1 MFDISWTEF
10 VLIGIVA
17 LIVIGPKE
25 LPGVLRTLGQY
36 TRKVRGMA
44 AEFQN
49 QFQEAMREA
58 EMGDLKKQVDEM
70 AHDFKNYDPL
80 KDVRDDVE
88 AMGKDIE
95 RSFDGSPVMKADA
108 PAAELPAAPTPAIE
122 SAAPTTPVEQLA
134 PLSSRAGCAHRRIR
148 CRACRARQ
156 YRALRMSRERRRR
169 KEIEATKAP
178 LMDHLIELRSRL
190 IKALAAFFLAA
201 VVCFFFAKHIY
212 NVLTWPY
219 IWVAGAGEFQ
229 IHLYRPAR
237 IFRRAAQAFAVRRGL
252 HRVPGGR
259 DPNLHVRR
267 AGALS
272 QREAGV
278 SCLI

>member
-80 KDVRDDVE
+80 KDVRSDVE

-108 PAAELPAAPTPAIE
+108 PAAELPAAQTPAIE
-122 SAAPTTPVEQLA
+122 SSAPTTQVETSALEPPAPAVPTTEPAAEPAAPVNT
-134 PLSSRAGCAHRRIR
+134 
-148 CRACRARQ
+148 
-156 YRALRMSRERRRR
+156 ERS
-169 KEIEATKAP
+169 E
-178 LMDHLIELRSRL
+178 
-190 IKALAAFFLAA
+190 
-201 VVCFFFAKHIY
+201 
-212 NVLTWPY
+212 
-219 IWVAGAGEFQ
+219 
-229 IHLYRPAR
+229 
-237 IFRRAAQAFAVRRGL
+237 
-252 HRVPGGR
+252 
-259 DPNLHVRR
+259 
-267 AGALS
+267 
-272 QREAGV
+272 
-278 SCLI
+278 

>member
-58 EMGDLKKQVDEM
+58 EMADLKKQVDEM

-80 KDVRDDVE
+80 KDVRSDVE

-95 RSFDGSPVMKADA
+95 RSFDGSAVMKADA

-122 SAAPTTPVEQLA
+122 SAAPTTPVETVALEPAA
-134 PLSSRAGCAHRRIR
+134 PPEPAAEPASEPA
-148 CRACRARQ
+148 
-156 YRALRMSRERRRR
+156 
-169 KEIEATKAP
+169 AP
-178 LMDHLIELRSRL
+178 ANTGRS
-190 IKALAAFFLAA
+190 
-201 VVCFFFAKHIY
+201 
-212 NVLTWPY
+212 
-219 IWVAGAGEFQ
+219 E
-229 IHLYRPAR
+229 
-237 IFRRAAQAFAVRRGL
+237 
-252 HRVPGGR
+252 
-259 DPNLHVRR
+259 
-267 AGALS
+267 
-272 QREAGV
+272 
-278 SCLI
+278 

>member
-70 AHDFKNYDPL
+70 AHDFKSYDPL
-80 KDVRDDVE
+80 KDVRGDVE

-108 PAAELPAAPTPAIE
+108 PAAELPAAQTPAIE
-122 SAAPTTPVEQLA
+122 SAAPTTPVESSALEPPA
-134 PLSSRAGCAHRRIR
+134 PAAPATESAAEP
-148 CRACRARQ
+148 AAPVNT
-156 YRALRMSRERRRR
+156 ERS
-169 KEIEATKAP
+169 E
-178 LMDHLIELRSRL
+178 
-190 IKALAAFFLAA
+190 
-201 VVCFFFAKHIY
+201 
-212 NVLTWPY
+212 
-219 IWVAGAGEFQ
+219 
-229 IHLYRPAR
+229 
-237 IFRRAAQAFAVRRGL
+237 
-252 HRVPGGR
+252 
-259 DPNLHVRR
+259 
-267 AGALS
+267 
-272 QREAGV
+272 
-278 SCLI
+278 